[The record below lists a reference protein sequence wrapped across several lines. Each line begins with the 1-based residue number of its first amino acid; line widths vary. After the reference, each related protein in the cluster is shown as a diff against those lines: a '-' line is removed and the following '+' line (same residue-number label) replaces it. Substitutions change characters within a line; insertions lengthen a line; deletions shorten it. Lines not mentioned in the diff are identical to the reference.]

1 MIASQLFSFPTS
13 PSIHPLLSQ
22 NTPGRADI
30 MLPISLI
37 SRAEIVSSPTGTV
50 PVSKLELR
58 STKRAPDALLK
69 KLLGIEAESSFPS
82 STKVL
87 SWGVLSKAG
96 NPPESFRPD
105 LFNLEKD
112 RPFSRGKDDNSV
124 GIAPESKFSVK
135 TKNFKGNAR

>member
-1 MIASQLFSFPTS
+1 M
-13 PSIHPLLSQ
+13 LSQ
-22 NTPGRADI
+22 NTLGRADI

-69 KLLGIEAESSFPS
+69 KLLGSDPVNLFNS
-82 STKVL
+82 STKVS

-124 GIAPESKFSVK
+124 GSAPENKFSAN
-135 TKNFKGNAR
+135 TKELLKVTRGEKVYV

>member
-1 MIASQLFSFPTS
+1 
-13 PSIHPLLSQ
+13 
-22 NTPGRADI
+22 

-69 KLLGIEAESSFPS
+69 KLLGSDPVNLFNS
-82 STKVL
+82 STKVS

-124 GIAPESKFSVK
+124 GSAPENKFSAN
-135 TKNFKGNAR
+135 TKELLKVTRGEKVYV